1 DRRGAVV
8 GIVGRTREG
17 QPLRVRARIVV
28 GADGIRSTI
37 AERVHP
43 PFERVGTSVA
53 ATTYGYWTGLETDG
67 YEWNFRPNASSGVVP
82 TNDGQACVFVS
93 AAPRRIGRGGL
104 EPLTRVVAAA
114 SGDLAARLG
123 AARPPVA

>member
-37 AERVHP
+37 AERVHA
-43 PFERVGTSVA
+43 PFERVGTSIA

-82 TNDGQACVFVS
+82 TNDGQACVYANAS
-93 AAPRRIGRGGL
+93 PHRIGRGGR
-104 EPLTRVVAAA
+104 EPLLRVVTE
-114 SGDLAARLG
+114 SSPDLFDR
-123 AARPPVA
+123 